1 MIDTVALRSISYGLY
16 IVTSQKDGRDCGCVV
31 NTFAQVTSDPLQ
43 VSIAI
48 NKENFTTSGI
58 LQTQKFEVSV
68 LGQDISM
75 DTVRAFGFKTS
86 ADANKF
92 EGINTQESE
101 TGLKYLTDNVVASF
115 SVEVSQTLDLGTHL
129 YFVGKVVAAR
139 TGSGEPALTYAYYHT
154 VKNGKTPP
162 KASSYIPP
170 EASKDAAEPAAEEV
184 GKAPQYAWRC
194 LVCNHVEYV
203 DELPDDFICP
213 VCGAG
218 KDKFERIE
226 V

>member
-1 MIDTVALRSISYGLY
+1 MIDTTALRSISYGLY
-16 IVTSQKDGRDCGCVV
+16 IVTSKKEGRDCGCVI
-31 NTFAQVTSDPLQ
+31 NTFTQVTSDPLQ

-48 NKENFTTSGI
+48 NKENYTTAAI
-58 LQTQKFEVSV
+58 LQTGKFEISV

-86 ADANKF
+86 GEVNKF
-92 EGINTQESE
+92 EGLKTGESE
-101 TGLKYLTDNVVASF
+101 IGLKYLIDNVVASF
-115 SVEVSQTLDLGTHL
+115 SVETAQTLDLGTHL
-129 YFVGKVVAAR
+129 SIIGEVVAAQVL
-139 TGSGEPALTYAYYHT
+139 SDESPMTYAYYHT

-170 EASKDAAEPAAEEV
+170 TLQDTALKTKEAKE
-184 GKAPQYAWRC
+184 APKVAWRC
-194 LVCNHVEYV
+194 TICGYVEHV
-203 DELPDDFICP
+203 DELPNDFKCPICG
-213 VCGAG
+213 VG